1 MMKTTRRHF
10 FFSLFAAA
18 VVFVGTGIVGSALAQ
33 TTSTQQTD
41 SHKTLIIFFS
51 KSGNIKNIATQI
63 HQKVGGDM
71 IAVELVEPYPETYEA
86 TLAAFKEEKA
96 NGIKREL
103 KTKLTHLAQYDVVFF
118 GSPIWGGGLSL
129 PMATLLGQYDFS
141 GKTIIPFFSHGGGGL
156 KEGAKD
162 IARLAPKARVL
173 EPLLIHR
180 DGGNAL
186 SQDIEAWLGKVGH

>member
-1 MMKTTRRHF
+1 MKTTRRNF

-18 VVFVGTGIVGSALAQ
+18 MVFVGTGIVGSALAQ

-71 IAVELVEPYPETYEA
+71 VAVELVEPYPATYEA

-156 KEGAKD
+156 KEGAND
-162 IARLAPKARVL
+162 IAKLAPKASVL

-180 DGGNAL
+180 DGGNTL

>member
-1 MMKTTRRHF
+1 MMKTTRRNF
-10 FFSLFAAA
+10 LSSLFAAA
-18 VVFVGTGIVGSALAQ
+18 MVFVGTGIVGSALAQ
-33 TTSTQQTD
+33 STAAQRID
-41 SHKTLIIFFS
+41 AHKTLTIFFS
-51 KSGNIKNIATQI
+51 KSGHIKNIATQI

-71 IAVELVEPYPETYEA
+71 VAVELVVPYPETYEA

-103 KTKLTHLAQYDVVFF
+103 KTKLTNLAEYDVIFF

-156 KEGAKD
+156 KEGAND

-180 DGGNAL
+180 DGGNTL
-186 SQDIEAWLGKVGH
+186 SQDIEAWLGTVAH